1 MLSSYHL
8 NSWWYLSEIMWVIR
22 VCLVEPDFAIRM
34 LAEVLHL
41 YFDVQALLF
50 IVIHSVIH
58 GDFVTI
64 STAAGNR
71 CHANSTLFFW
81 K

>member
-8 NSWWYLSEIMWVIR
+8 NSVWCPSEIMWVIR
-22 VCLVEPDFAIRM
+22 VCLVESDFAIRM

-41 YFDVQALLF
+41 YFDSQTLLF
-50 IVIHSVIH
+50 IVIHSVMH
-58 GDFVTI
+58 ADFCNNLHC
-64 STAAGNR
+64 S
-71 CHANSTLFFW
+71 W